1 MKSPL
6 VISSLSVRDPEYL
19 NSLLICS
26 IEEEPGASKKLIDLA
41 STSRSTSNEYSL
53 LPKTFVQVPLSP
65 CQFIVTVTKSV
76 SDF

>member
-53 LPKTFVQVPLSP
+53 LPKTFVHVPLSP